1 MDASFLERDT
11 VTVAKELLGCELVRQ
26 TEAGL
31 IRVAITETEA
41 YQGSD
46 DPASHA
52 CRAVTPRNRLMFGEV
67 GRLYVYLI
75 YGMHLCINVVAHE
88 PGGVGAVLLRA
99 ARPLEGL
106 EQIRGNRGG
115 APDRNLLNGPGKL
128 AQGLG
133 ITRDLNGCD
142 LLAEP
147 PQGLALKRGAP
158 PAGPILVTPRIGIT
172 KAVDYPWRFVAE

>member
-41 YQGSD
+41 YKGSD

-52 CRAVTPRNRLMFGEV
+52 SRAVTPRNRLMFGEV

-106 EQIRGNRGG
+106 ELIRGNRGG
-115 APDRNLLNGPGKL
+115 ATDRNLLNGPGKL

-133 ITRDLNGCD
+133 ITREQNGCD

-147 PQGLALKRGAP
+147 PQRLALEPGAP